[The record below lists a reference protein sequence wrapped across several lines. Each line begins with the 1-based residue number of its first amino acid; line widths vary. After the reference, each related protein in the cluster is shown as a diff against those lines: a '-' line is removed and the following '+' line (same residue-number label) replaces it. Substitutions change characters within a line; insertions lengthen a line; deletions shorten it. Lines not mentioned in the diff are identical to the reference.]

1 VKILH
6 VCSARLTILAMVASL
21 ATSVSAQGGGKPA
34 TGNPTPG
41 TPQPEPPNLADRITL
56 TGCIQTAPTS
66 GGPPSTTPDDANTP
80 SDSRFVL
87 TNVERRN
94 VTPAGTGGS
103 PLAVNTSSRI
113 YRLDAIDSQLSAF
126 VGTKVEISGEI
137 KRPTSSPPDGSGNNT
152 PTLLVEFVQK
162 ISATCP

>member
-1 VKILH
+1 VFFVSSL
-6 VCSARLTILAMVASL
+6 LTVLAIVASL
-21 ATSVSAQGGGKPA
+21 TSALAAQGGGKPA

-41 TPQPEPPNLADRITL
+41 TPQPEPRNLADRITL
-56 TGCIQTAPTS
+56 TGCIQAAPARGGTAS
-66 GGPPSTTPDDANTP
+66 ADAVDPNTP

-87 TNVERRN
+87 TNAERRTA
-94 VTPAGTGGS
+94 VPPGTGGS
-103 PLAVNTSSRI
+103 PLAVNTTSRT
-113 YRLDAIDSQLSAF
+113 YRLEAIDSQLSAF

-137 KRPTSSPPDGSGNNT
+137 KRTTSTASDQSSKTT

>member
-1 VKILH
+1 
-6 VCSARLTILAMVASL
+6 RLTILAMIASL

-56 TGCIQTAPTS
+56 TGCVEAAPTD
-66 GGPPSTTPDDANTP
+66 GRAPSTSPDDANTP

-87 TNVERRN
+87 TNAERRS
-94 VTPAGTGGS
+94 VTLGGTGGS
-103 PLAVNTSSRI
+103 PLTVVNTSSRT
-113 YRLDAIDSQLSAF
+113 YHLEAIDSQLSTF
-126 VGTKVEISGEI
+126 VGTRDEIAGEL
-137 KRPTSSPPDGSGNNT
+137 KPTTSSPPDGPGNNT

-162 ISATCP
+162 ISATCS